1 MNKIINFDEIR
12 KVSKRISDVK
22 SILKTVRIKDQ
33 TMIWTDSFFLIEI
46 KNVDSPDMVI
56 NVDDYTINKG
66 TYPDIER
73 IINHEFEY
81 QKPESVIIYDNVAYK
96 YHETDDFIYYIDN
109 EILDQLKRFVNPKF
123 KNLINLYDIMIAK
136 NKILCKLSLDENTTI
151 YFSIRKG
158 HKEVKKIWMS

>member
-12 KVSKRISDVK
+12 KVSKKISDVK

-33 TMIWTDSFFLIEI
+33 VMIWTDSYFLIEI

-66 TYPDIER
+66 SYPNIDP

-81 QKPESVIIYDNVAYK
+81 QKPESSIYYNDIIYK
-96 YHETDDFIYYIDN
+96 YHETDDFLFYIDN
-109 EILDQLKRFVNPKF
+109 EILDQLKRFVKPKF
-123 KNLINLYDIMIAK
+123 KHIIRLSNIMLSK
-136 NKILCKLSLDENTTI
+136 NKILCKLSLDENTTV
-151 YFSIRKG
+151 YFMVKKG
-158 HKEVKKIWMS
+158 HKER

>member
-12 KVSKRISDVK
+12 KVSKKISDIK
-22 SILKTVRIKDQ
+22 SILKTVRIKNQ

-66 TYPDIER
+66 TYPDIEC

-81 QKPESVIIYDNVAYK
+81 QKHESIILYDSVVYK
-96 YHETDDFIYYIDN
+96 YHETDDFIFYIDN
-109 EILDQLKRFVNPKF
+109 EIIDQLKRFVNPKF
-123 KNLINLYDIMIAK
+123 KNLINLYDIMITK
-136 NKILCKLSLDENTTI
+136 NKGLCKLSLNDDTTI
-151 YFSIRKG
+151 YFSIKKG
-158 HKEVKKIWMS
+158 HKGRK